1 VATPTPVQ
9 NITVTIDGVTHT
21 GTYYVQ
27 GSTVYVQCDAGTKVA
42 QVGGSPAKSIAQLLL
57 SELVRERARAEGEE
71 MNCERSER

>member
-1 VATPTPVQ
+1 
-9 NITVTIDGVTHT
+9 
-21 GTYYVQ
+21 
-27 GSTVYVQCDAGTKVA
+27 VQCDAGTKVA